1 MDTWT
6 KPKSID
12 WKGLPSFSTS
22 FCIFTIRDV
31 AFSPELMILLVYNHA
46 ESEKNKKRIGKPPG
60 YGMPGGGL
68 NPEWLESPE
77 GAAMREGSNES
88 GVKVER
94 VRFIPIQGDKN
105 KALIFNKKTG
115 EFIRSVFY
123 SDSKQVR
130 LNINSEEMVTLNP
143 LNYYL
148 ADLNWFSSKTREFF
162 LGFKNKL
169 ISDGFCNEEAVA
181 RQGISINTLLRD
193 ELLALNVHRE
203 EVDEIGGFAL
213 LPVSLLRNMR
223 EKEWFYLHPNEDREN
238 RMNPTSYIYRSHL
251 NRILQGLDIMG
262 VV

>member
-12 WKGLPSFSTS
+12 WKGLPSLPTS
-22 FCIFTIRDV
+22 FCIFTIRDPD
-31 AFSPELMILLVYNHA
+31 FSPELMILLVYNHA
-46 ESEKNKKRIGKPPG
+46 EKNNKRIGKPPG

-77 GAAMREGSNES
+77 VAAIREGSNES

-94 VRFIPIQGDKN
+94 VRFIPMPGEKN
-105 KALIFNKKTG
+105 KALIFDKKTG
-115 EFIRSVFY
+115 EFICSVSY
-123 SDSKQVR
+123 SDSQQVR
-130 LNINSEEMVTLNP
+130 LNISPEETVALNP

-148 ADLNWFSSKTREFF
+148 ADVNWFNSKTREFF
-162 LGFKNKL
+162 LCFKNKL
-169 ISDGFCNEEAVA
+169 VSDGFCSEEGIA

-203 EVDEIGGFAL
+203 EVDEIGGFAFI
-213 LPVSLLRNMR
+213 PVSLLRQMC
-223 EKEWFYLHPNEDREN
+223 EKKSFFLNPEESRQDNLD
-238 RMNPTSYIYRSHL
+238 PTSYVYKSHVE
-251 NRILQGLDIMG
+251 RIVMGLDIMG

>member
-1 MDTWT
+1 MDALT
-6 KPKSID
+6 KYRPIS
-12 WKGLPSFSTS
+12 WEGLPSSPTS
-22 FCIFTIRDV
+22 FCIFTIRDAV
-31 AFSPELMILLVYNHA
+31 FSPEVMIFLVYNHA
-46 ESEKNKKRIGKPPG
+46 ESEKNGKRNGKPPG

-130 LNINSEEMVTLNP
+130 LNINPEEMVTLNP

-148 ADLNWFSSKTREFF
+148 AAADWFNSRTREFF
-162 LGFKNKL
+162 LGFKNRMV
-169 ISDGFCNEEAVA
+169 SDGFCNEEAIA
-181 RQGISINTLLRD
+181 HQGISINTLIRD
-193 ELLALNVHRE
+193 DLLALNVHRE
-203 EVDEIGGFAL
+203 EVNEIGGFAL
-213 LPVSLLRNMR
+213 LPVNFLRQMS
-223 EKEWFYLHPNEDREN
+223 EKKRFFLNPEESREDRLD
-238 RMNPTSYIYRSHL
+238 PTSYVYKTHVE
-251 NRILQGLDIMG
+251 RIIQGLDIMK

>member
-88 GVKVER
+88 GVKV
-94 VRFIPIQGDKN
+94 VRARLIPIPGEKN
-105 KALIFNKKTG
+105 KALILDKKTG
-115 EFIRSVFY
+115 ELIRWVPY
-123 SDSKQVR
+123 ADGQQVHIELR
-130 LNINSEEMVTLNP
+130 SNEKLLLNP
-143 LNYYL
+143 MNYYL
-148 ADLNWFSSKTREFF
+148 ADVDWFNSRVREF
-162 LGFKNKL
+162 LLNLKNEL
-169 ISDGFCNEEAVA
+169 IAKGGCTAEDIAQF
-181 RQGISINTLLRD
+181 GI
-193 ELLALNVHRE
+193 
-203 EVDEIGGFAL
+203 
-213 LPVSLLRNMR
+213 
-223 EKEWFYLHPNEDREN
+223 
-238 RMNPTSYIYRSHL
+238 
-251 NRILQGLDIMG
+251 
-262 VV
+262 